1 MNKRNLILYLSLI
14 IIIVSVAFTISY
26 AYLKAN
32 VTGNDPATFT
42 NVSSGK
48 LDITFATSAYINNN
62 NLLLISDSD
71 VATKADQTSFTIDN
85 TKSNISGIYKLSLTE
100 LSISNNLKS
109 NDFKWELLKNDTI
122 INSGNF
128 STAVTGTDFILTS
141 SNQTITPGTT
151 DSYKLRIWLS
161 ETTSDQI
168 SLTNGSFSAKVKMT
182 AIQG

>member
-1 MNKRNLILYLSLI
+1 MKQRNFILYLSLI
-14 IIIVSVAFTISY
+14 IIIISVAFTISY

-32 VTGNDPATFT
+32 VTGNDTATTT
-42 NVSSGK
+42 NVTSGT

-71 VATKADQTSFTIDN
+71 AATKAEQTSFTIDN
-85 TKSNISGIYKLSLTE
+85 TKSNISGKYTLSLTE
-100 LSISNNLKS
+100 LSISDNLKS
-109 NDFKWELLKNDTI
+109 NDFKWELLKNDST

-128 STAVTGTDFILTS
+128 STAVTANDFNLTS

-161 ETTSDQI
+161 ETTSDQL